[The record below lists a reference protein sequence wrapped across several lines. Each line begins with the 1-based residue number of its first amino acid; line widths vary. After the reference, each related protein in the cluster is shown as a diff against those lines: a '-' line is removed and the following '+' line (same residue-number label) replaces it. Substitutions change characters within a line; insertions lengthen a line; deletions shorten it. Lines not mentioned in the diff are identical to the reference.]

1 MPEGKPLPAGLG
13 LEGVEVRRQ
22 GLQQEQ
28 IPLELE
34 ELHLVQWP
42 LTQHAHGAADVPQ
55 LHEPL
60 PEAGE
65 GRVVP
70 QGHGLV
76 QVIQLSDQGRP
87 LLPAIGSQ
95 GPLPLPAQRRQG
107 QKPVQHEGKADIL
120 LLFGR
125 QFHSNIHSFW

>member
-1 MPEGKPLPAGLG
+1 MGLG
-13 LEGVEVRRQ
+13 LQGIKVRRQ

-65 GRVVP
+65 GWMVP
-70 QGHGLV
+70 QGHGLGE
-76 QVIQLSDQGRP
+76 VIQLPLEGRP
-87 LLPAIGSQ
+87 LVSSIGPQS
-95 GPLPLPAQRRQG
+95 PLLLPAQGREG

-120 LLFGR
+120 LLLQG
-125 QFHSNIHSFW
+125 QFH